1 MSGYRVTSFKL
12 DGAPYIVT
20 TIYVGAQEIHSQ
32 LGPMTDADIKERVAA
47 YLAPPE
53 PPRPFVLRD
62 KGRAGRPKG
71 KGASPAWS
79 VFLPAKRKDNE

>member
-1 MSGYRVTSFKL
+1 MSDYRATVHKL
-12 DGAPYIVT
+12 DGAPYSVT
-20 TIYVGAQEIHSQ
+20 TIYVGDQAIYSQ
-32 LGPMTDADIKERVAA
+32 LGPMTDTDIRDRVNA

-62 KGRAGRPKG
+62 KGRAGRPRG

-79 VFLPAKRKDNE
+79 VSLPAKRKDNE